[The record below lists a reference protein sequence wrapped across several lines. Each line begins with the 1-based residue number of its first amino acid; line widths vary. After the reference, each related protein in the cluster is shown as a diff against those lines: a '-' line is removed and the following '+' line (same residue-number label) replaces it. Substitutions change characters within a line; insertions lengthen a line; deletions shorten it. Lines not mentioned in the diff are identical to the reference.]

1 MSGVAPKATHDARV
15 GSVLSGRYRIDA
27 LVDQGAMGRV
37 YAAEH
42 VLMKKRVAIK
52 VLHTEL
58 GSVPEVGARF
68 EREAMAAAN
77 IGNEHVAAA
86 TDFGKLDDGSV
97 FLVLEYVEGKNLRD
111 EIAEGPIPLVRAL
124 HIARQ
129 IAYALQSAH
138 ALDIVH
144 RDLKP
149 ENVMLIEKAGDL
161 DFVKVLDFGIAKVPV
176 GKPDETRAPSSRP
189 ITKTGMIFGT
199 PEYMPPEQALG
210 QNVDARADLYSLGVI
225 LYEMLAGTRP
235 FDALPQVGIL
245 GQQLSAPAPPVSSR
259 APGVTLPPAVERLV
273 SKLLERDAGN
283 RYQSAQVRSEE

>member
-1 MSGVAPKATHDARV
+1 MTGAAPTTHLNDARV
-15 GSVLSGRYRIDA
+15 GTVLAGRYRIDA

-52 VLHTEL
+52 VLHSEL
-58 GSVPEVGARF
+58 TSVPEFVARF

-77 IGNEHVAAA
+77 IGSEHVVAA

-111 EIAEGPIPLVRAL
+111 EISEGPIPLVRAL

-129 IAYALQSAH
+129 IAYGLSSAH

-149 ENVMLIEKAGDL
+149 ENVMLIDKGGDP
-161 DFVKVLDFGIAKVPV
+161 DFVKVLDF
-176 GKPDETRAPSSRP
+176 
-189 ITKTGMIFGT
+189 
-199 PEYMPPEQALG
+199 
-210 QNVDARADLYSLGVI
+210 
-225 LYEMLAGTRP
+225 
-235 FDALPQVGIL
+235 
-245 GQQLSAPAPPVSSR
+245 
-259 APGVTLPPAVERLV
+259 
-273 SKLLERDAGN
+273 
-283 RYQSAQVRSEE
+283 